1 MREIKKVETSK
12 LEKVK
17 PMIKEIAIT
26 LISLFAGC
34 GGSSLGY
41 EMAGFL
47 ELLAIEW
54 EAHARK
60 VFALNFPNVQL
71 KNIDISP

>member
-1 MREIKKVETSK
+1 MEKIEKYDRKK
-12 LEKVK
+12 LEKV
-17 PMIKEIAIT
+17 ITITKEIAIT

-41 EMAGFL
+41 EIAGFL

-54 EAHARK
+54 EAQASRR
-60 VFALNFPNVQL
+60 
-71 KNIDISP
+71 